1 MLSLSLLPFLLMR
14 TARDSKSRGE
24 EKTSRE
30 TKRNFLAIGAVA
42 SVERRP
48 RGERGKKIG
57 A

>member
-14 TARDSKSRGE
+14 TARDSKNRGE

>member
-1 MLSLSLLPFLLMR
+1 MLSLSLLPFLLAR
-14 TARDSKSRGE
+14 AARDSKSRGE